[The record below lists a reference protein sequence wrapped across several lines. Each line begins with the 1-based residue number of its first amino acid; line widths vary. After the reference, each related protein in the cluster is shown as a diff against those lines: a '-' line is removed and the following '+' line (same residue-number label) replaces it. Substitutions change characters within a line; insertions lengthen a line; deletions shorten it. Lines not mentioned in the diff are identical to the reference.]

1 MAHPN
6 EGLVRS
12 VYEAFGRG
20 DMEGLFNTFTD
31 DIVFHVP
38 GNTPLSGDHRGKE
51 QLSRF
56 FQNVGERSAG
66 TIRLEVHDVVGSDQH
81 VVGLANI
88 SGQPKGQPLSY
99 HVVHVWHVRDG
110 KLAEM
115 WEHPEQAGFDA
126 FWS

>member
-1 MAHPN
+1 MAHAN
-6 EGLVRS
+6 EELLRGF
-12 VYEAFGRG
+12 YAAFSRG
-20 DMEGLFNTFTD
+20 DMEALFNALAD

-38 GNTPLSGDHRGKE
+38 GQTQISGEHRGKE
-51 QLSRF
+51 QLAAF
-56 FQNVGERSAG
+56 FQQVGERSAG
-66 TIRLEVHDVVGSDQH
+66 TIRLDVHDVVGNDEH

-88 SGQPKGQPLSY
+88 SGQPKGSPLSY
-99 HVVHVWHVRDG
+99 HVVHVWHVRGD